1 MSAKADK
8 ICDLIEKNTSWWG
21 NASSDFIKR
30 SKERKKYT
38 LQQLSKKTGIST
50 THINDIENK
59 MKEPSF
65 SMMVRLSCALNVPLD
80 KLYKIIW

>member
-1 MSAKADK
+1 MQVV
-8 ICDLIEKNTSWWG
+8 ILL
-21 NASSDFIKR
+21 
-30 SKERKKYT
+30 KEIRKQKKYT
-38 LQQLSKKTGIST
+38 LEQLSKKTGIST

-65 SMMVRLSCALNVPLD
+65 SMMVRLSYALNVPLD

>member
-1 MSAKADK
+1 MQVVILLKEIRK
-8 ICDLIEKNTSWWG
+8 EKN
-21 NASSDFIKR
+21 
-30 SKERKKYT
+30 YT

-65 SMMVRLSCALNVPLD
+65 SMMVRLSYALNVPLD

>member
-1 MSAKADK
+1 MQVVILLKEVRK
-8 ICDLIEKNTSWWG
+8 EKN
-21 NASSDFIKR
+21 
-30 SKERKKYT
+30 YT

-65 SMMVRLSCALNVPLD
+65 SMMVRLSYALNVPLD

>member
-1 MSAKADK
+1 MQVVILLKEVRK
-8 ICDLIEKNTSWWG
+8 EKN
-21 NASSDFIKR
+21 
-30 SKERKKYT
+30 YT

-59 MKEPSF
+59 VKEPSF
-65 SMMVRLSCALNVPLD
+65 SMMVRLSYALNVPLD

>member
-1 MSAKADK
+1 MQVVILLKEVRK
-8 ICDLIEKNTSWWG
+8 EKN
-21 NASSDFIKR
+21 
-30 SKERKKYT
+30 YT

-80 KLYKIIW
+80 KLYKIIWWNEGEI